1 LTAYLHIFA
10 SKYSFRE
17 FYSGVGQIPIFLKPL
32 EMIEDEELSFTPNFW
47 ANIECNAGV
56 GIWQISLRE
65 LMYNAFPSLGGS

>member
-1 LTAYLHIFA
+1 MTAYLHIFG
-10 SKYSFRE
+10 SKSSFRE
-17 FYSGVGQIPIFLKPL
+17 FYSEVGQIPIFFKPL

-65 LMYNAFPSLGGS
+65 LMYNPFASLGGS